1 MRASSRHEDANPL
14 DGDRVSIAMSVLTS
28 CAIPSMGLCADPP
41 YTGRG
46 RTRRRDLGHER
57 VKGRP
62 RGVYP
67 LKTAIKRII
76 HPVPMGPDPWPAP
89 RGPTARRPGDG

>member
-14 DGDRVSIAMSVLTS
+14 DGDRVSVAMSVLTS

-46 RTRRRDLGHER
+46 RT
-57 VKGRP
+57 
-62 RGVYP
+62 
-67 LKTAIKRII
+67 
-76 HPVPMGPDPWPAP
+76 
-89 RGPTARRPGDG
+89 